1 MARTALLCALPAL
14 LVASGWSQLEAR
26 PEGGDIA
33 LVAALG
39 VAAALPSR
47 RWLQLVGAV
56 AGFLAAAGLAF
67 GVSPLDARP
76 FHDRDFFGPL
86 VSGTWNGALDY
97 YQIAIP
103 FDPAER
109 PRMHG
114 ALLLAVFGFTLG
126 ASLAIA
132 RRRPVLASAL
142 TFAGAAWPVTL
153 IRDAPSTARGALL
166 LVAALILL
174 AALRSGAGRG
184 AGQTALVGGAV
195 LVAALVAVS
204 SPAVAKGGFLNW
216 EQWEPYKRPDRPVSV
231 SYVWDDA
238 DYDGIRFPK
247 RPTTVLTVKA
257 PRRAPY
263 WRATTLDSFLDDH
276 WRHDQLEIEPTEV
289 GGLDVLLDDPL
300 LPQAAAD
307 PDTWMEQVVEVHAL
321 RDDHLVAASVPVAFE
336 RGEAVYYEPG
346 VAYVE
351 RLRRG
356 QDYRAWSYVP
366 ELTPEDLAASPA
378 AYPDEVKGDQYLG
391 TGFGDSAPPFR
402 APGRDKAMRQ
412 IFSDGDASVYRPLY
426 DTALEVAGRPRN
438 PYAAVVALE
447 AWFRQSGDFE
457 YDETPPA
464 RAGVPPL
471 VAFVNDHRRGYC
483 QHFAGAMALMLR
495 YLGIPARVA
504 AGFTS
509 GQYDTEDREWTV
521 SDKNAHTWVEAWFAG
536 YGWLPFD
543 PTPGAGRLRGEY
555 SASSLFFDV
564 NGAAGAFGAGA
575 ASLGLQIL
583 RDRLTD
589 GGPNAANDRVRGL
602 DPGAGAAGSEQS
614 AAADDGGGG
623 GSLIALLLV
632 IAGALTT
639 GLWLIK
645 LVRRRLRYLTRDPRR
660 LAGAVRLDLVD
671 YLVDQRVRVS
681 SSATPAE
688 LGRELEHGVGVEGD
702 RLAYA
707 LAAARYGPE
716 DDAEAAARRARREL
730 REVRSRLRRRLSTR
744 ARLRG
749 LLSLRSLGLGSA

>member
-1 MARTALLCALPAL
+1 MARTALLCLLPAL
-14 LVASGWSQLEAR
+14 LVATGWSQLETR
-26 PEGGDIA
+26 PEGGEII

-39 VAAALPSR
+39 VGAALLPR
-47 RWLQLVGAV
+47 RWLQLAGVV
-56 AGFLAAAGLAF
+56 AAFLAAAGLAF

-86 VSGTWNGALDY
+86 VSGVWNGALDY

-114 ALLLAVFGFTLG
+114 VLLLAVFGFTLG

-132 RRRPVLASAL
+132 WRRPVLASAL

-153 IRDAPSTARGALL
+153 IRDAPATTRGALL
-166 LVAALILL
+166 LVASLILL
-174 AALRSGAGRG
+174 AALRSGAGR
-184 AGQTALVGGAV
+184 ATRQTALVGGAV

-204 SPAVAKGGFLNW
+204 SPAVAKGGFLDW

-247 RPTTVLTVKA
+247 RPTTVLTVVA
-257 PRRAPY
+257 PRAAPY

-289 GGLDVLLDDPL
+289 GGLDVLLDPL
-300 LPQAAAD
+300 LPPEAAD
-307 PDTWMEQVVEVHAL
+307 SDTWMEQVVEVHAL
-321 RDDHLVAASVPVAFE
+321 RDDHLVGASVPIAFE

-356 QDYRAWSYVP
+356 QDYRVWSYVP
-366 ELTPEDLAASPA
+366 RPSPEDLAASPA
-378 AYPDEVKGDQYLG
+378 AYPDEVEGDQYLG
-391 TGFGDSAPPFR
+391 TGFGTSAPPFGTR
-402 APGRDKAMRQ
+402 GRDGAMRQ
-412 IFSDGDASVYRPLY
+412 IFSDDDARAYEPLY

-438 PYAAVVALE
+438 PYAAAVALE
-447 AWFRQSGDFE
+447 AWFRQSGDFR

-464 RAGVPPL
+464 RPGVAPL
-471 VAFVNDHRRGYC
+471 VAFVDDHRRGYC

-495 YLGIPARVA
+495 YLGIPARVG

-521 SDKNAHTWVEAWFAG
+521 SDTNAHTWVEVWFAG

-543 PTPGAGRLRGEY
+543 PTPGRGRLRGEY

-564 NGAAGAFGAGA
+564 NGAAGAFGVGA
-575 ASLGLQIL
+575 ASLGLDIL

-602 DPGAGAAGSEQS
+602 DPGAGAAAEGQS
-614 AAADDGGGG
+614 APSDDGRGG
-623 GSLIALLLV
+623 GSLVALLLAV
-632 IAGALTT
+632 AGALTA
-639 GLWLIK
+639 GLWLLK
-645 LVRRRLRYLTRDPRR
+645 LVRRRLRYLTHDPRR

-688 LGRELEHGVGVEGD
+688 LGRELERGIGVEGD
-702 RLAYA
+702 RLASA

-716 DDAEAAARRARREL
+716 GEAEAAAKRARREL
-730 REVRSRLRRRLSTR
+730 REVRRRLRRRLSTR

-749 LLSLRSLGLGSA
+749 LLSLRSLGFGSA